1 MISIF
6 SNKTKGGGESFLKK
20 KKKKSSPTP
29 NKIQVETAVVA
40 KLERPKEQANLSS
53 L

>member
-1 MISIF
+1 MIF
-6 SNKTKGGGESFLKK
+6 FLSNLSLKK
-20 KKKKSSPTP
+20 KKNLPPTL

-40 KLERPKEQANLSS
+40 KLERPKEQANLSN